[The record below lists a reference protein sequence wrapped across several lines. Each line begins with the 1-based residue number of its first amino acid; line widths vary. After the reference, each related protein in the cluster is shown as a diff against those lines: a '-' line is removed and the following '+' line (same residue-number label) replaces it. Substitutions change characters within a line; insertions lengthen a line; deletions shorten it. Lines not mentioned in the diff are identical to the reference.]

1 MERPFKCAILL
12 FAFAATSV
20 FAVSGFARA
29 GDEPTQVTIDPL
41 PPIQSGAPMTL
52 TGSLMRL
59 TVSGTEAIPHRH
71 VKIYLETVSTKSG
84 ATAPTI
90 FLASLFSDEKGRLKK
105 TIHTSYIAGHYR
117 LYFIYEGSPRFEPN
131 HAVIDLFVTERDSK
145 NISTQR
151 LTQLSLTINSP
162 TIDVGETV
170 TLTARLSVGRQAP
183 MPDRTL
189 HLKLADVTLQK
200 HTDSNGEAVF
210 IVKKP
215 LAPGSHQARVSFDGS
230 RGFTSSSTKTILQV
244 NAPTKTTLVISR
256 EQKREITI
264 GDEIK
269 LMARLTTS
277 DRPLPGR
284 FLRVYL
290 DGKFRY
296 GAKTDIDGKARLK
309 LPHNLIA
316 GTHVVSVTY
325 RGAPNR
331 VGLSDALRLEIVPQ
345 PLEIETVP
353 QLPNV
358 KIRVGDQVIQTNEN
372 GLARLSVE
380 SNQMLSVTVLPHET
394 VNPNIVA
401 KFVRWSDTADPA
413 SRTLN
418 VTNGKRYQIGFEV
431 HRKITV
437 NFSEDHNDRPVD
449 PSRVKKITLLNSAG
463 EIVSS
468 DNNNVF
474 WLKTNSLTRLDSKL
488 VSSPLIYYLHEAW
501 VEGINVVNEG
511 QQRFEVTTD
520 KIWVARLHIYDVH
533 VTARDA
539 LFGYPVGRAIRVVGP
554 KGSEQLRPLNAKG
567 FTQIESLSRGNYVF
581 AVQGASGIAAPTP
594 ISLSRSRELTL
605 AVISYF
611 DLAVMGGCIFVVAGL
626 ALLIGKIRD
635 RELRDFYL
643 NQGLR

>member
-1 MERPFKCAILL
+1 MKRPFKCAILL

-20 FAVSGFARA
+20 FAVSRFARA

-59 TVSGTEAIPHRH
+59 TASGTEAIPHRH
-71 VKIYLETVSTKSG
+71 VKLYLETVSTKSG

-105 TIHTSYIAGHYR
+105 IIHTSYIAGHYR

-131 HAVIDLFVTERDSK
+131 HAVIDLFVTERNSK
-145 NISTQR
+145 SIPIQR

-162 TIDVGETV
+162 TIDIGETV
-170 TLTARLSVGRQAP
+170 TLTARLTVGRQAP
-183 MPDRTL
+183 MPDQTL
-189 HLKLADVTLQK
+189 HLKVADVSLQK
-200 HTDSNGEAVF
+200 HTDSKGEAVF

-215 LAPGSHQARVSFDGS
+215 LSPGSHEARVSFDGS
-230 RGFTSSSTKTILQV
+230 RGFTSSSTKTILHV

-277 DRPLPGR
+277 DQPMPGR

-290 DGKFRY
+290 DGKFRS
-296 GAKTDIDGKARLK
+296 GVKTDIDGKARLK

-331 VGLSDALRLEIVPQ
+331 VGSSDALTFEIFPQ
-345 PLEIETVP
+345 PFEIETVP

-358 KIRVGDQVIQTNEN
+358 KIRVGDQVIHTNEN

-380 SNQMLSVTVLPHET
+380 SNRMLSVTVLPYET
-394 VNPNIVA
+394 ANLNIVP
-401 KFVRWSDTADPA
+401 KFVRWSDTADSA

-418 VTNGKRYQIGFEV
+418 VANGKRYQIGFEV
-431 HRKITV
+431 HRKITI
-437 NFSEDHNDRPVD
+437 NFSEDDNDRPVD

-468 DNNNVF
+468 DNNVF
-474 WLKTNSLTRLDSKL
+474 WIKTNSLTRLDNKL

-520 KIWVARLHIYDVH
+520 NTWVARLHIYDVH

-539 LFGYPVGRAIRVVGP
+539 LFGYPVGRAVRVVGP
-554 KGSEQLRPLNAKG
+554 KGSEQLRSLNAKG

-626 ALLIGKIRD
+626 AILIGKIRD

-643 NQGLR
+643 DQGLR